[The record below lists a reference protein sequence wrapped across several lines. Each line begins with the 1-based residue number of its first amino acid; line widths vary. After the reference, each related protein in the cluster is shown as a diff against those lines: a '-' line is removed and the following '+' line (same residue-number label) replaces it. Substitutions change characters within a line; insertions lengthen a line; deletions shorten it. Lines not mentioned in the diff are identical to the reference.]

1 MITKNLEY
9 FVEEAKFSKAFAI
22 SFVTTTTTKKG
33 IHTCASLM
41 IAAQNNRI
49 NKAVHVKSDHLL

>member
-1 MITKNLEY
+1 MITENLEY

-22 SFVTTTTTKKG
+22 SFVTTTTKKG